1 MLRGIFAMLAIVLVA
16 GAVAAVEVGSDGL
29 HKPDW
34 LRQTFNNLR
43 EDLAEARAEGKRFA
57 IIFEQRG
64 CIYCKQMHEEV
75 FPDPTIASYIG
86 ENFFIVQ
93 YNMFGDVPVTDFD
106 GTEGTEKEMARRWG
120 IHFTP
125 TLMFFPEE
133 APGEVPAD
141 EAAVVTMPGAFGK
154 GTTLDMLTW
163 VVEKGYETDETFQ
176 RYHNRKIE
184 ERQAAN

>member
-1 MLRGIFAMLAIVLVA
+1 MVRGVVAAFAVLFIVTPI
-16 GAVAAVEVGSDGL
+16 GAVELGSDGL
-29 HKPDW
+29 YKPDW
-34 LRQTFNNLR
+34 LRQTFNDLS
-43 EDLAEARAEGKRFA
+43 EDLAEARAEGKRMA

-64 CIYCKQMHEEV
+64 CSYCKQMHEEV
-75 FPDPTIASYIG
+75 FPEPEIASYIR
-86 ENFFIVQ
+86 EHYFIVQ
-93 YNMFGDVPVTDFD
+93 YNLFGDVAVTDFD
-106 GTEGTEKEMARRWG
+106 GTEGSEKEMARRWG

-125 TLMFFPEE
+125 TIMFFPEDD
-133 APGEVPAD
+133 PGEVPAH

-163 VVEKGYETDETFQ
+163 VVEKGYKTDETFQ

>member
-1 MLRGIFAMLAIVLVA
+1 MLRQIFGAFTVLIIAAPLAMAEI
-16 GAVAAVEVGSDGL
+16 GDDGL
-29 HKPDW
+29 HKSEW
-34 LRQTFNNLR
+34 MRQTFNNLR

-64 CIYCKQMHEEV
+64 CIYCKKMHEEV
-75 FPDPTIASYIG
+75 FPDPAIEKYIR

-93 YNMFGDVPVTDFD
+93 YNLFGDVAVTDFD

-125 TLMFFPEE
+125 TLMFFPETD
-133 APGEVPAD
+133 PGQVPAD

-154 GTTLDMLTW
+154 GTTLDMLHW
-163 VVEKGYETDETFQ
+163 VVEKGYESGESFQ
-176 RYHNRKIE
+176 RYHARKIS
-184 ERQAAN
+184 ERQSTD